1 MKKIILLLSTILIL
15 FSTTV
20 LADTTDINI
29 TIDGKIL
36 EYTDVK
42 SYISEDNRTMIPLRC
57 MGENMGAEVLW
68 NDETKSVTLIKP
80 TITAYLAENP
90 SQEYTNATFQ
100 VDMQIGDNLV
110 TYSLKDENGKI
121 ISLKNKNMDTVPIIK
136 NDRTFIPARYV
147 AYGLGYDAIWNN
159 DLRTV
164 TCNQTN
170 IQDISFGLF
179 TQIEEKTSEKLV
191 KDILSKMFLY
201 SPECFTP
208 EGYVKLDDYFKGNLE
223 DEEVVKFATTFGFYT
238 SFYEDFFPATLLDN
252 IENKYTSNYGIV
264 LDTKS
269 VKELL
274 AICEEEYFKDNYI
287 EFIEYVRLPN
297 ENDLSLLK
305 QFFTDE
311 VIISIIGEFE

>member
-1 MKKIILLLSTILIL
+1 MKKIILLLTTILLL

-20 LADTTDINI
+20 MADTTDINI
-29 TIDGKIL
+29 TIDGKTL
-36 EYTDVK
+36 EYSDVK

-57 MGENMGAEVLW
+57 MGENMGAEVFW
-68 NDETKSVTLIKP
+68 DDATKSVTLVKP
-80 TITAYLAENP
+80 SITAYLAENP
-90 SQEYTNATFQ
+90 SQEYKNVSFQ

-110 TYSLKDENGKI
+110 TYSLKDEEGRI
-121 ISLKNKNMDTVPIIK
+121 ISLKNKNMDTAPIIK

-179 TQIEEKTSEKLV
+179 TEIEEKTSKKLV
-191 KDILSKMFLY
+191 KDVLSKMFLY
-201 SPECFTP
+201 SSECFTP
-208 EGYVKLDDYFKGNLE
+208 EGYVKLDNYFRGNTTDE
-223 DEEVVKFATTFGFYT
+223 DVVKFATTFGFYT
-238 SFYEDFFPATLLDN
+238 SFYEDFFPATLLEN
-252 IENKYTSNYGIV
+252 IENKYISNYGIV

-274 AICEEEYFKDNYI
+274 AICEEEYFKNNFV

-297 ENDLSLLK
+297 ENDLPLLQK
-305 QFFTDE
+305 FFTDE
-311 VIISIIGEFE
+311 VIISIIGEYE

>member
-1 MKKIILLLSTILIL
+1 MKKIILLLTIMLLL

-20 LADTTDINI
+20 FADTTDINI

-42 SYISEDNRTMIPLRC
+42 SYISEENRTMIPLRC
-57 MGENMGAEVLW
+57 MGENMGAEVIW
-68 NDETKSVTLIKP
+68 DDATRSITLVKP
-80 TITAYLAENP
+80 SITAYLAENP
-90 SQEYTNATFQ
+90 TQEYQNATFQ
-100 VDMQIGDNLV
+100 VNMQIGDNLV

-147 AYGLGYDAIWNN
+147 AYGLGYNAIWNN

-164 TCNQTN
+164 TCNKTN
-170 IQDISFGLF
+170 IQDIGFGLF
-179 TQIEEKTSEKLV
+179 SEIEEKSSAKLV
-191 KDILSKMFLY
+191 KDNLYEMFLY
-201 SPECFTP
+201 SSECFTP
-208 EGYVKLDDYFKGNLE
+208 EGYVKLDDYFQGDLT
-223 DEEVVKFATTFGFYT
+223 DTDVVKFATTFGFYA
-238 SFYEDFFPATLLDN
+238 SFYENFFPATLLETV
-252 IENKYTSNYGIV
+252 ENKYISNYNIV

-297 ENDLSLLK
+297 ENDLPLLK

-311 VIISIIGEFE
+311 VIISIIGEYE